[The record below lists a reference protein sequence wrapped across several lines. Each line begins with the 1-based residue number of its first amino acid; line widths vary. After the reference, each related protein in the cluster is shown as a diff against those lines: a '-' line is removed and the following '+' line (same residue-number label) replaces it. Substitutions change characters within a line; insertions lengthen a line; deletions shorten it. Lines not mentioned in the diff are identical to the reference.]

1 VRRNTMK
8 KYDFQGWAT
17 KNNVVCSD
25 GITIMQDAFKHN
37 DGKKVPIIW
46 NHDHTDPT
54 NVLGHGILE
63 NRPGGVWIYG
73 SFNDTEKGQIAKEL
87 AQSGD
92 LDSLSIFASQLRK
105 IGPRVANGDIKEV
118 SLVLAGANPEAKIE
132 TVLRHSD
139 DGTEDAYIRFI
150 DEDNRLII
158 QHSEKDDEY
167 EEDEE
172 DEEMD
177 LDEIIDGMTDE
188 QQGAVAFLL
197 EQAMN
202 IGDNEEDDDDYDEE
216 DFDDD
221 DDEEEFEEEE
231 DMKHNYFQG
240 DNTGET
246 LMHSDMIMAAI
257 SDGRRFG
264 SMKEAFI
271 AHGITNL
278 EVMFPD
284 AMDAL
289 NGPVLKSREMTWV
302 QNVMTNTHHSPF
314 ARIKTVV
321 ADITE
326 EEARAKGYIKGH
338 LKKEEVF
345 SMLKRTTVPTTVYKK
360 QKMDRDDIIDISGY
374 DVLMFLKAEMR
385 VMLDEELA
393 RAFLVGDGRLVDS
406 EDKIKEDCIR
416 PIWKDADLYSVK
428 VKIEAPVTA
437 RGDDRAK
444 AFIRA
449 IVKNRKQYKGS
460 GSPTGYLPEGII
472 TDCLLLTDTTGRDL
486 YEDVEKLAKK
496 LRLKEII
503 SVPIMD
509 GLTRVVEGKTLELL
523 GEIVN
528 LTDYNVGTDKGGEVN
543 MFDDF
548 DIDFNQQKYLIETR
562 CSGALVRP
570 NAAIIVEQDITV
582 AQG

>member
-1 VRRNTMK
+1 MK
-8 KYDFQGWAT
+8 CDFQGWAT

-25 GITIMQDAFKHN
+25 GLTIMPDAFKHN
-37 DGKKVPIIW
+37 NGKKVPIIW

-63 NRPGGVWIYG
+63 NRPEGVWVYG

-87 AQSGD
+87 SQSGD

-150 DEDNRLII
+150 DEDNKLII
-158 QHSEKDDEY
+158 QHSDEDEDEDEY
-167 EEDEE
+167 YEEEED
-172 DEEMD
+172 MARD

-188 QQGAVAFLL
+188 QQEAVAFLL
-197 EQAMN
+197 GQA
-202 IGDNEEDDDDYDEE
+202 IGIDDDD
-216 DFDDD
+216 DDD
-221 DDEEEFEEEE
+221 DDEEYEEYEDDYEEDDE

-240 DNTGET
+240 DNMGDV
-246 LMHSDMIMAAI
+246 LMHSDTIMAAI

-264 SMKEAFI
+264 SMREAFI

-289 NGPVLKSREMTWV
+289 NGPVLKSREMSWV
-302 QNVMTNTHHSPF
+302 QNVMSNTHHSPF

-326 EEARAKGYIKGH
+326 EEARAKGYIKGT

-360 QKMDRDDIIDISGY
+360 QKMDRDDVIDITGY

-393 RAFLVGDGRLVDS
+393 RAFLVGDGRLVDA

-486 YEDVEKLAKK
+486 YEDVEKLARK
-496 LRLKEII
+496 LRLKEIV

-509 GLTRVVEGKTLELL
+509 GMTRVAEGKTLELL

-548 DIDFNQQKYLIETR
+548 DIDYNQQKYLIETR

-570 NAAIIVEQDITV
+570 NAALIVEQDITV
-582 AQG
+582 AG

>member
-1 VRRNTMK
+1 M

-25 GITIMQDAFKHN
+25 GLTIMPDAFKHN
-37 DGKKVPIIW
+37 NGKKVPIIW

-63 NRPGGVWIYG
+63 NRPEGMWIYG

-87 AQSGD
+87 SQSGD

-150 DEDNRLII
+150 DEDNKLII
-158 QHSEKDDEY
+158 QHSDEDEY
-167 EEDEE
+167 YEEEED
-172 DEEMD
+172 MPSD

-188 QQGAVAFLL
+188 QQEAVAFLL
-197 EQAMN
+197 GQA
-202 IGDNEEDDDDYDEE
+202 IGIDDDDN
-216 DFDDD
+216 D
-221 DDEEEFEEEE
+221 DDEEYEDDYEEDDE

-240 DNTGET
+240 DNMGDV
-246 LMHSDMIMAAI
+246 LMHSDTIMAAI

-264 SMKEAFI
+264 SMREAFI

-289 NGPVLKSREMTWV
+289 NGPVLKSREMSWV
-302 QNVMTNTHHSPF
+302 QNVMSNTHHSPF

-326 EEARAKGYIKGH
+326 EEARAKGYIKGT

-360 QKMDRDDIIDISGY
+360 QKMDRDDVIDITGY

-393 RAFLVGDGRLVDS
+393 RAFLVGDGRLVDA

-460 GSPTGYLPEGII
+460 GSPTGYFPEGII

-486 YEDVEKLAKK
+486 YEDVEKLARK
-496 LRLKEII
+496 LRLKEIV

-509 GLTRVVEGKTLELL
+509 GMTRVAEGKTLELL

-548 DIDFNQQKYLIETR
+548 DIDYNQQKYLIETR

-570 NAAIIVEQDITV
+570 NAALIVEQDITV

>member
-1 VRRNTMK
+1 M

-25 GITIMQDAFKHN
+25 GLTIMPDAFKHN
-37 DGKKVPIIW
+37 NGKKVPIIW

-63 NRPGGVWIYG
+63 NRPEGMWIYG

-87 AQSGD
+87 SQSGD

-150 DEDNRLII
+150 DEDNKLII
-158 QHSEKDDEY
+158 QHSDEDEY
-167 EEDEE
+167 YEEEED
-172 DEEMD
+172 MASD

-188 QQGAVAFLL
+188 QQEAVAFLL
-197 EQAMN
+197 GQA
-202 IGDNEEDDDDYDEE
+202 IGIDDDDDDDDYEEYEEYEDDYEE
-216 DFDDD
+216 DD
-221 DDEEEFEEEE
+221 E

-240 DNTGET
+240 DNMGDV
-246 LMHSDMIMAAI
+246 LMHSDTIMAAI

-264 SMKEAFI
+264 SMREAFI

-289 NGPVLKSREMTWV
+289 NGPVLKSREMSWV
-302 QNVMTNTHHSPF
+302 QNVMANTHHSPF

-326 EEARAKGYIKGH
+326 EEARAKGYIKGT

-360 QKMDRDDIIDISGY
+360 QKMDRDDVIDITGY

-393 RAFLVGDGRLVDS
+393 RAFLVGDGRLVDA

-428 VKIEAPVTA
+428 VKVEAPVTA

-460 GSPTGYLPEGII
+460 GSPTGYFPEGII

-486 YEDVEKLAKK
+486 YEDVEKLARK
-496 LRLKEII
+496 LRLKEIV

-509 GLTRVVEGKTLELL
+509 GMTRVSEGKTLELL

-548 DIDFNQQKYLIETR
+548 DIDYNQQKYLIETR

-570 NAAIIVEQDITV
+570 NAALIIEQDITV

>member
-1 VRRNTMK
+1 M

-25 GITIMQDAFKHN
+25 GLTIMPDAFKHN
-37 DGKKVPIIW
+37 NGKKVPIIW

-63 NRPGGVWIYG
+63 NRPEGMWIYG

-87 AQSGD
+87 SQSGD

-150 DEDNRLII
+150 DEDNKLII
-158 QHSEKDDEY
+158 QHSDEDEY
-167 EEDEE
+167 YEEEED
-172 DEEMD
+172 MASD

-188 QQGAVAFLL
+188 QQEAVAFLL
-197 EQAMN
+197 GQA
-202 IGDNEEDDDDYDEE
+202 IGIDD
-216 DFDDD
+216 DDD
-221 DDEEEFEEEE
+221 DDEEYEDDYEEDDE

-240 DNTGET
+240 DNMGDV
-246 LMHSDMIMAAI
+246 LMHSDTIMAAI

-264 SMKEAFI
+264 SMREAFI

-289 NGPVLKSREMTWV
+289 NGPVLKSREMSWV
-302 QNVMTNTHHSPF
+302 QNVMSNTHHSPF

-326 EEARAKGYIKGH
+326 EEARAKGYIKGT

-360 QKMDRDDIIDISGY
+360 QKMDRDDVIDITGY

-393 RAFLVGDGRLVDS
+393 RAFLVGDGRLVDA

-460 GSPTGYLPEGII
+460 GSPTGYFPEGII

-486 YEDVEKLAKK
+486 YEDVEKLARK
-496 LRLKEII
+496 LRLKEIV

-509 GLTRVVEGKTLELL
+509 GMTRVAEGKTLELL

-548 DIDFNQQKYLIETR
+548 DIDYNQQKYLIETR

-570 NAAIIVEQDITV
+570 NAALIVEQDITV

>member
-1 VRRNTMK
+1 MK
-8 KYDFQGWAT
+8 CDFQGWAT

-25 GITIMQDAFKHN
+25 GLTIMPDAFKHN
-37 DGKKVPIIW
+37 NGKKVPIIW

-63 NRPGGVWIYG
+63 NRPEGVWVYG

-87 AQSGD
+87 SQSGD

-150 DEDNRLII
+150 DEDNKLII
-158 QHSEKDDEY
+158 QHSDEDEY
-167 EEDEE
+167 YEEEED
-172 DEEMD
+172 MASD

-188 QQGAVAFLL
+188 QQEAVAFLL
-197 EQAMN
+197 GQA
-202 IGDNEEDDDDYDEE
+202 IGIDDDDDDDYEEYEDDYEE
-216 DFDDD
+216 DD
-221 DDEEEFEEEE
+221 E

-240 DNTGET
+240 DNIGDV
-246 LMHSDMIMAAI
+246 LMHSDTIMAAI

-264 SMKEAFI
+264 SMREAFI

-289 NGPVLKSREMTWV
+289 NGPVLKSREMSWV
-302 QNVMTNTHHSPF
+302 QNVMSNTHHSPF

-326 EEARAKGYIKGH
+326 EEARAKGYIKGT

-360 QKMDRDDIIDISGY
+360 QKMDRDDVIDITGY

-393 RAFLVGDGRLVDS
+393 RAFLVGDGRLVDA

-460 GSPTGYLPEGII
+460 GSPTGYFPEGII

-486 YEDVEKLAKK
+486 YEDVEKLARK
-496 LRLKEII
+496 LRLKEIV

-509 GLTRVVEGKTLELL
+509 GMTRVSEGKTLELL

-548 DIDFNQQKYLIETR
+548 DIDYNQQKYLIETR

-570 NAAIIVEQDITV
+570 NAALIIEQDITV

>member
-1 VRRNTMK
+1 M

-25 GITIMQDAFKHN
+25 GLTIMPDAFKHN
-37 DGKKVPIIW
+37 NGKKVPVIW

-63 NRPGGVWIYG
+63 HRPEGMWIYG

-87 AQSGD
+87 SQSGD

-150 DEDNRLII
+150 DEDNKLII
-158 QHSEKDDEY
+158 QHSDEDEY
-167 EEDEE
+167 YEEEED
-172 DEEMD
+172 MASD

-188 QQGAVAFLL
+188 QQEAVAFLL
-197 EQAMN
+197 GQA
-202 IGDNEEDDDDYDEE
+202 IGIDDDDDDDDDDYEEYEDDYEE
-216 DFDDD
+216 DD
-221 DDEEEFEEEE
+221 E

-240 DNTGET
+240 DNMGDV
-246 LMHSDMIMAAI
+246 LMHSDTIMAAI

-264 SMKEAFI
+264 SMREAFI

-289 NGPVLKSREMTWV
+289 NGPVLKSREMSWV
-302 QNVMTNTHHSPF
+302 QNVMSNTHHSPF

-326 EEARAKGYIKGH
+326 EEARAKGYIKGT

-360 QKMDRDDIIDISGY
+360 QKMDRDDVIDITGY

-393 RAFLVGDGRLVDS
+393 RAFLVGDGRLVDA

-460 GSPTGYLPEGII
+460 GSPTGYFPEGII

-486 YEDVEKLAKK
+486 YEDVEKLARK
-496 LRLKEII
+496 LRLKEIV

-509 GLTRVVEGKTLELL
+509 GMTRVAEGKTLELL

-548 DIDFNQQKYLIETR
+548 DIDYNQQKYLIETR

-570 NAAIIVEQDITV
+570 NAALIVEQDIT

>member
-1 VRRNTMK
+1 M

-25 GITIMQDAFKHN
+25 GLTIMPDAFKHN
-37 DGKKVPIIW
+37 NGKKVPIIW

-63 NRPGGVWIYG
+63 NRPEGMWIYG

-87 AQSGD
+87 SQSGD

-150 DEDNRLII
+150 DEDNKLII
-158 QHSEKDDEY
+158 QHSDEDEY
-167 EEDEE
+167 YEEEED
-172 DEEMD
+172 MASD
-177 LDEIIDGMTDE
+177 LDKIIDGMTDE
-188 QQGAVAFLL
+188 QQEAVAFLL
-197 EQAMN
+197 GQA
-202 IGDNEEDDDDYDEE
+202 IGIDDDDN
-216 DFDDD
+216 D
-221 DDEEEFEEEE
+221 DDEEYEDDYEEDDE

-240 DNTGET
+240 DNMGDV
-246 LMHSDMIMAAI
+246 LMHSDTIMAAI

-264 SMKEAFI
+264 SMREAFI

-289 NGPVLKSREMTWV
+289 NGPVLKSREMSWV
-302 QNVMTNTHHSPF
+302 QNVMSNTHHSPF

-326 EEARAKGYIKGH
+326 EEARAKGYIKGT

-360 QKMDRDDIIDISGY
+360 QKMDRDDVIDITGY
-374 DVLMFLKAEMR
+374 DVIMFLKAEMR

-393 RAFLVGDGRLVDS
+393 RAFLVGDGRLVDA

-460 GSPTGYLPEGII
+460 GSPTGYFPEGII

-486 YEDVEKLAKK
+486 YEDVEKLARK
-496 LRLKEII
+496 LRLKEIV

-509 GLTRVVEGKTLELL
+509 GMTRVAEGKTLELL

-548 DIDFNQQKYLIETR
+548 DIDYNQQKYLIETR

-570 NAAIIVEQDITV
+570 NAALIVEQDITV

>member
-1 VRRNTMK
+1 M

-25 GITIMQDAFKHN
+25 GLTIMPDAFKHN
-37 DGKKVPIIW
+37 NGKKVPIIW

-63 NRPGGVWIYG
+63 NRPEGMWIYG

-87 AQSGD
+87 SQSGD

-150 DEDNRLII
+150 DEDNKLII
-158 QHSEKDDEY
+158 QHSDEDEY
-167 EEDEE
+167 YEEEED
-172 DEEMD
+172 MASD

-188 QQGAVAFLL
+188 QQEAVAFLL
-197 EQAMN
+197 GQA
-202 IGDNEEDDDDYDEE
+202 IGIDDDDDDDDDDYEEYEDDYEE
-216 DFDDD
+216 DD
-221 DDEEEFEEEE
+221 E

-240 DNTGET
+240 DNMGDV
-246 LMHSDMIMAAI
+246 LMHSDTIMAAI

-264 SMKEAFI
+264 SMREAFI

-289 NGPVLKSREMTWV
+289 NGPVLKSREMSWV
-302 QNVMTNTHHSPF
+302 QNVMSNTHHSPF

-360 QKMDRDDIIDISGY
+360 QKMDRDDVIDITGY

-393 RAFLVGDGRLVDS
+393 RAFLVGDGRLVDA

-460 GSPTGYLPEGII
+460 GSPTGYFPEGII

-486 YEDVEKLAKK
+486 YEDVEKLARK
-496 LRLKEII
+496 LRLKEIV

-509 GLTRVVEGKTLELL
+509 GMTRVAEGKTLELL

-548 DIDFNQQKYLIETR
+548 DIDYNQQKYLIETR

-570 NAAIIVEQDITV
+570 NAALIVEQDITV

>member
-1 VRRNTMK
+1 M

-25 GITIMQDAFKHN
+25 GLTIMPDAFKHN
-37 DGKKVPIIW
+37 NGKKVPIIW

-63 NRPGGVWIYG
+63 NRPEGMWIYG

-87 AQSGD
+87 SQSGD

-150 DEDNRLII
+150 DEDNKLII
-158 QHSEKDDEY
+158 QHSDEDEDEY
-167 EEDEE
+167 YEEEED
-172 DEEMD
+172 MASD

-188 QQGAVAFLL
+188 QQEAVAFLL
-197 EQAMN
+197 GQA
-202 IGDNEEDDDDYDEE
+202 IGIDDDDDDDDDDYEEYEDDYEE
-216 DFDDD
+216 DD
-221 DDEEEFEEEE
+221 E

-240 DNTGET
+240 DNMGDV
-246 LMHSDMIMAAI
+246 LMHSDTIMAAI

-264 SMKEAFI
+264 SMREAFI

-289 NGPVLKSREMTWV
+289 NGPVLKSREMSWV
-302 QNVMTNTHHSPF
+302 QNVMSNTHHSPF

-326 EEARAKGYIKGH
+326 EEARAKGYIKGT

-360 QKMDRDDIIDISGY
+360 QKMDRDDVIDITGY

-393 RAFLVGDGRLVDS
+393 RAFLVGDGRLVDA

-460 GSPTGYLPEGII
+460 GSPTGYFPEGII

-486 YEDVEKLAKK
+486 YEDVEKLARK
-496 LRLKEII
+496 LRLKEIV

-509 GLTRVVEGKTLELL
+509 GMTRVAEGKTLELL

-548 DIDFNQQKYLIETR
+548 DIDYNQQKYLIETR

-570 NAAIIVEQDITV
+570 NAALIVEQDITV
-582 AQG
+582 AEG

>member
-1 VRRNTMK
+1 M
-8 KYDFQGWAT
+8 
-17 KNNVVCSD
+17 
-25 GITIMQDAFKHN
+25 
-37 DGKKVPIIW
+37 
-46 NHDHTDPT
+46 
-54 NVLGHGILE
+54 
-63 NRPGGVWIYG
+63 
-73 SFNDTEKGQIAKEL
+73 
-87 AQSGD
+87 
-92 LDSLSIFASQLRK
+92 
-105 IGPRVANGDIKEV
+105 
-118 SLVLAGANPEAKIE
+118 
-132 TVLRHSD
+132 LRHSD

-150 DEDNRLII
+150 DEDNKLII
-158 QHSEKDDEY
+158 QHSDEDEY
-167 EEDEE
+167 YEEEED
-172 DEEMD
+172 MPSD
-177 LDEIIDGMTDE
+177 LDKIIDGMTDE
-188 QQGAVAFLL
+188 QQEAVAFLL
-197 EQAMN
+197 GQA
-202 IGDNEEDDDDYDEE
+202 IGI
-216 DFDDD
+216 DDD
-221 DDEEEFEEEE
+221 DDDDDNDYDDNDYEEDEDDYEEDDE

-240 DNTGET
+240 DNMGDV
-246 LMHSDMIMAAI
+246 LMHSDTIMAAI

-264 SMKEAFI
+264 SMREAFI

-289 NGPVLKSREMTWV
+289 NGPVLKSREMSWV
-302 QNVMTNTHHSPF
+302 QNVMSNTHHSPF

-326 EEARAKGYIKGH
+326 EEARAKGYIKGT

-360 QKMDRDDIIDISGY
+360 QKMDRDDVIDITGY

-393 RAFLVGDGRLVDS
+393 RAFLVGDGRLVDA

-460 GSPTGYLPEGII
+460 GSPTGYFPEGII

-486 YEDVEKLAKK
+486 YEDVEKLARK
-496 LRLKEII
+496 LRLKEIV

-509 GLTRVVEGKTLELL
+509 GMTRVAEGKTLELL

-548 DIDFNQQKYLIETR
+548 DIDYNQQKYLIETR

-570 NAAIIVEQDITV
+570 NAALIVEQDITV